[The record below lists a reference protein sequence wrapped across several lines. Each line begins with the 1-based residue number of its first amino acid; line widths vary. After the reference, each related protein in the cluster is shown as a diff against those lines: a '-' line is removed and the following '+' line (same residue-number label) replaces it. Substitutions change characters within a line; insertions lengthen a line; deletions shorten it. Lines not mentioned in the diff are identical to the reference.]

1 MTGMTRSSDQ
11 HPIFR
16 EQCVIASPIGKLGIT
31 TQLVDGSLMISE
43 ISYLPKGVRA
53 IFPQNDLAREA
64 KVQLEAYFDNPFFR
78 FNLPLKP
85 QGTPFQNR
93 VWTAISDIPVGN
105 TISYGDLAKQIKS
118 GPRAVG
124 GACGANYYPLLIPCH
139 RVLSANG
146 LGGFMQQGGEIGRHL
161 DIKRWLLHHEGV
173 IITL

>member
-1 MTGMTRSSDQ
+1 MTGMTRSNDQ

-93 VWTAISDIPVGN
+93 VWTAIGEIEAGK
-105 TISYGDLAKQIKS
+105 TTTYGALAKRIKS
-118 GPRAVG
+118 GSRAVG
-124 GACGANYYPLLIPCH
+124 GACGANFYPLVIPCH
-139 RVLSANG
+139 RVLSADG
-146 LGGFMQQGGEIGRHL
+146 LGGFMQQGGVIGRHL

>member
-1 MTGMTRSSDQ
+1 MTRSNDQ

-43 ISYLPKGVRA
+43 ISYLAKGVRA

-93 VWTAISDIPVGN
+93 VWTAI
-105 TISYGDLAKQIKS
+105 
-118 GPRAVG
+118 
-124 GACGANYYPLLIPCH
+124 
-139 RVLSANG
+139 
-146 LGGFMQQGGEIGRHL
+146 GEIEAGKKKIEWGSQIRNYVMHPYKL
-161 DIKRWLLHHEGV
+161 VKDVRTQYETSNVEGV
-173 IITL
+173 MNGEIDDFLKAYLMMMGQKSEE

>member
-85 QGTPFQNR
+85 QGTAFQNR

-124 GACGANYYPLLIPCH
+124 GACGANFYPLVIPCH

-146 LGGFMQQGGEIGRHL
+146 LGGFMQQGGVIGRHL